1 MLKFSTG
8 LKHQS
13 FNSLRGALSATYS
26 LAGGWIGLYSGTQP
40 ATADAAAT
48 GTLLAKITQA
58 SGTFVA
64 GAYQTY
70 DVDGLCQTQSPAVP
84 GALTLDGVTAG
95 TLGVGYYVTISGTGN
110 ESDKIFRVTGTGNN
124 DEDLIEY
131 LQGPNNATV
140 SSKHTFKTVSEI
152 YVSAA
157 TADAITAGYGVTN
170 GLFLGAASSNKIAK
184 HANQVWSGI
193 GIAAG
198 TAGWFRFYG
207 AAADDGSESTTLPR
221 LDGRIATSGAEMN
234 LSNLSVVIYAPI
246 TLDTF
251 TLSWPTGS

>member
-58 SGTFVA
+58 SGPFVA

>member
-131 LQGPNNATV
+131 MQGPSNATV

>member
-58 SGTFVA
+58 SGPFVA

-131 LQGPNNATV
+131 LQGPSNATV

>member
-58 SGTFVA
+58 SGPFVA

-131 LQGPNNATV
+131 MQGPSNATV

>member
-58 SGTFVA
+58 SGPFVA

-124 DEDLIEY
+124 DEALIEY
-131 LQGPNNATV
+131 LQGPSNATV

>member
-13 FNSLRGALSATYS
+13 FNSLRGALSAAYS

-84 GALTLDGVTAG
+84 GALTLDGITAG

-110 ESDKIFRVTGTGNN
+110 ESNKIFRITGTGNN

-131 LQGPNNATV
+131 LQGPSYATV

-152 YVSAA
+152 YASAA
-157 TADAITAGYGVTN
+157 TADAITAGYGITN

>member
-13 FNSLRGALSATYS
+13 FNGLRGALSATYS

-95 TLGVGYYVTISGTGN
+95 TLGVGYYVTISGTGY

>member
-58 SGTFVA
+58 SGPFVA

-124 DEDLIEY
+124 DEALIEY